1 LTKLAFV
8 NRYSNLKFQP
18 FSNRKNL
25 KYKIINEQSE
35 IYMPLTIINSFASWV
50 LKQRIHQIELFL
62 KYPNEVQEEL
72 LMNLIQSSKNTVL
85 GKEYDYASI
94 NSYATFADRIPI
106 STYEELQPLIE
117 RTRKGEQ
124 NVFWETPIKWFAK
137 SSGTTNAKSK
147 FIPVS
152 NEALE
157 DCHYKGSKDLL
168 CLYLNNNEESEL
180 FLGKSLRLGGSSQ
193 IYEDNNT
200 FFGDLS
206 AILIENMPIWAEFSS
221 TPSSKIS
228 LMSEW
233 ETKIAAIINETKNE
247 NVTSFAGV
255 PSWMLVL
262 MNKMLEETG
271 KGNLFEIW
279 PNLEVY
285 FHGGVNFEPYREQYK
300 KILPKKDFKYYEIYN
315 ASEGFFAIQDLNYS
329 SDLLLMLDYGIFYEF
344 IAMDTFG
351 TPDQKVIRLA
361 DVELFKNYALV
372 ITTNSGLWRYLI
384 GDTVRFTSLNPYRIR
399 VTGRTKHHINVFG
412 EELMVENTD
421 QAIAKA
427 CKITQM
433 EVVEYT
439 VAPVFM
445 NGKEK
450 GAHEW
455 MIEFKNN
462 PADVAQFQKAL
473 DESIQSL
480 NSDYEAK
487 RYNNMTL
494 NPLVINVARKNLFY
508 DWLKGKNKLGGQHK
522 IPRLSNQR
530 DYLEQLKSM
539 QFQTA

>member
-1 LTKLAFV
+1 
-8 NRYSNLKFQP
+8 
-18 FSNRKNL
+18 
-25 KYKIINEQSE
+25 
-35 IYMPLTIINSFASWV
+35 MPIPLINSIASWF

-72 LMNLIQSSKNTVL
+72 LFDLLKSSQKTIIGQKYDFETVTT
-85 GKEYDYASI
+85 YRS
-94 NSYATFADRIPI
+94 FAERIPI
-106 STYEELQPLIE
+106 SSYEDLEPLIE
-117 RTRKGEQ
+117 RTRQGEQ

-137 SSGTTNAKSK
+137 SSGTTNSKSK

-152 NEALE
+152 TQALE

-168 CLYLNNNEESEL
+168 CLYLNNNENSEM

-193 IYEDNNT
+193 IYENNNT

-233 ETKIAAIINETKNE
+233 ETKIEAIIIETINE

-255 PSWMLVL
+255 PSWMMVL
-262 MNKMLEETG
+262 LNKVLEKTG
-271 KGNLFEIW
+271 KENLMEIW

-285 FHGGVNFEPYREQYK
+285 FHGGVNFDPYRDQYQ
-300 KILPKKDFKYYEIYN
+300 KILPKNNFKYYEIYN
-315 ASEGFFAIQDLNYS
+315 ASEGFFAIQDLNNS

-344 IAMDTFG
+344 IPMDVFG
-351 TPDQKVIRLA
+351 TPNEKAIRLA
-361 DVELFKNYALV
+361 DVKLFKNYAVV
-372 ITTNSGLWRYLI
+372 ITTNAGLWRYLI

-421 QAIAKA
+421 AAIAKA
-427 CKITQM
+427 CQITNC
-433 EVVEYT
+433 EVKDYT
-439 VAPVFM
+439 VAPIFM
-445 NGKEK
+445 FNREK

-455 MIEFKNN
+455 IIEFKKN
-462 PADVAQFQKAL
+462 PENILHFQKIL
-473 DESIQSL
+473 DQTLQSL

-494 NPLVINVARKNLFY
+494 NELKINVARENLFY
-508 DWLKGKNKLGGQHK
+508 DWLKENGKLGGQHK
-522 IPRLSNQR
+522 IPRLSNKR
-530 DYLEQLKSM
+530 DYLEELLIMKS
-539 QFQTA
+539 

>member
-1 LTKLAFV
+1 
-8 NRYSNLKFQP
+8 
-18 FSNRKNL
+18 
-25 KYKIINEQSE
+25 
-35 IYMPLTIINSFASWV
+35 MPLAIINSIASWF

-72 LMNLIQSSKNTVL
+72 LMSLIRSSENTVF

-94 NSYATFADRIPI
+94 KSYRAFTERIPI
-106 STYEELQPLIE
+106 STYEELEPYIE
-117 RTRKGEQ
+117 RTRQGEQ
-124 NVFWETPIKWFAK
+124 NVLWNTPVKWFAK

-168 CLYLNNNEESEL
+168 CLYLNNNEESEM
-180 FLGKSLRLGGSSQ
+180 FVGKSLRLGGSSQ
-193 IYEDNNT
+193 IYENNNT

-233 ETKIAAIINETKNE
+233 ETKIGAIIKETKNE

-262 MNKMLEETG
+262 MNKILEETG
-271 KGNLFEIW
+271 KTNLMEVW

-285 FHGGVNFEPYREQYK
+285 FHGGVSFDPYREQYQ
-300 KILPKKDFKYYEIYN
+300 KILPKNQFKYYEIYN
-315 ASEGFFAIQDLNYS
+315 ASEGFFAIQDLNNS

-344 IAMDTFG
+344 IPMDTFG
-351 TPDQKVIRLA
+351 TPEQKAIRLA
-361 DVELFKNYALV
+361 DVELFKNYAMV
-372 ITTNSGLWRYLI
+372 ITTNGGLWRYLI
-384 GDTVRFTSLNPYRIR
+384 GDTVRFTSLSPYRVR

-427 CKITQM
+427 CKITQT
-433 EVVEYT
+433 EVVDYT

-445 NGKEK
+445 DGKEK
-450 GAHEW
+450 GSHEW
-455 MIEFKNN
+455 MIEFKKK
-462 PADVAQFQKAL
+462 PSDVIAFQKIL
-473 DESIQSL
+473 DETLQSL

-494 NPLVINVARKNLFY
+494 NPLKINIARERLFY
-508 DWLKGKNKLGGQHK
+508 DWLKESNKLGGQHK
-522 IPRLSNQR
+522 IPRLSNKR
-530 DYLEQLKSM
+530 DYLEQLKEM
-539 QFQTA
+539 QNLIKY